1 MTTENNVLMPGLA
14 RGQERCFLAEC
25 QLEIKTIYI
34 YNNLLSQKVV
44 ESILLIFSK
53 RIYAWI

>member
-34 YNNLLSQKVV
+34 SNNLLSQKVV
-44 ESILLIFSK
+44 ESILLIF
-53 RIYAWI
+53 